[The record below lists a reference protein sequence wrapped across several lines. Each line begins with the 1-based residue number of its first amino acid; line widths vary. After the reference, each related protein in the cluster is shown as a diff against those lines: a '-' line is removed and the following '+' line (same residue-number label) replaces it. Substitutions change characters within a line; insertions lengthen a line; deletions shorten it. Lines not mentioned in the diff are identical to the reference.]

1 VQEKPT
7 GEAKNILTVFNE
19 KHAKSMNFPG
29 LSRGKARNR
38 VWSDLFSVLKNEKF
52 RDVRSDAL
60 VTARLLSRDKV
71 GLDEAV
77 TEDIVENLFD
87 HADLP
92 LETEDAVVVGRRD
105 PAVVHQ
111 SQMVLSN
118 LIRQSGVV
126 QTVCARRQLVR
137 RVLART
143 KTYTSHG
150 EAMNHDIRLF
160 DMRLLFLM
168 TALCPDQREAVR
180 GDLEGVARLGE
191 LLEEV
196 VNDAEAEGREVRED
210 ETAFL
215 VELLKL
221 AFNLTIESDRTPRE
235 AELQQLSSLSASL
248 HRLLSLP
255 TSSRDGRVTLTS
267 HVVNV
272 TTNLPVLATAALLGP
287 SAVESGGGGSTN
299 VPEVFL
305 NFLLDNLSSPR
316 PGLSLKEEVA
326 PVLSVLCNLSRS
338 HPPVRKYLRSVV
350 LPPLKGS
357 DVRQKPEVGSSARAK
372 LVRMLAGSDAEVGTM
387 VAEFL
392 FVLCKENVGRM
403 VKYTGYGNAAGL
415 LASRGLMTGGRGD
428 MAHTFSEDEDTD
440 EEDEDYKK
448 VASDV
453 NPVSGCV
460 EDRTANPME
469 NMTDEQKE
477 YEAMK
482 LVELMDKMIADKV
495 IQPCRIGEDGRPQPV
510 EHVLQLQEEMEKRR
524 QEESDSDG

>member
-1 VQEKPT
+1 
-7 GEAKNILTVFNE
+7 
-19 KHAKSMNFPG
+19 
-29 LSRGKARNR
+29 
-38 VWSDLFSVLKNEKF
+38 
-52 RDVRSDAL
+52 
-60 VTARLLSRDKV
+60 
-71 GLDEAV
+71 
-77 TEDIVENLFD
+77 
-87 HADLP
+87 
-92 LETEDAVVVGRRD
+92 
-105 PAVVHQ
+105 
-111 SQMVLSN
+111 
-118 LIRQSGVV
+118 
-126 QTVCARRQLVR
+126 
-137 RVLART
+137 
-143 KTYTSHG
+143 
-150 EAMNHDIRLF
+150 MNHDIRLF

-248 HRLLSLP
+248 HRLLALP
-255 TSSRDGRVTLTS
+255 ASSREGRVTLTS

-272 TTNLPVLATAALLGP
+272 ATNLPGSATAALLGP
-287 SAVESGGGGSTN
+287 SPGSTN

-305 NFLLDNLSSPR
+305 GFLLDNLSSPR

-428 MAHTFSEDEDTD
+428 MADTFSEDEDTED
-440 EEDEDYKK
+440 EDEDYKK
-448 VASDV
+448 VAADV

-460 EDRTANPME
+460 EDRTANPLE

-510 EHVLQLQEEMEKRR
+510 EHVLQLKEEMERRR